1 MWGLMAGLQVL
12 LALGAFYWGRLIT
25 VEIPGHPGHSPSTK
39 LDAVVKRDV
48 WSSWLL
54 NDSKRGKQ
62 LT

>member
-1 MWGLMAGLQVL
+1 MGTHGWVAGVASLGSILLGLADHSG
-12 LALGAFYWGRLIT
+12 GPWTSR
-25 VEIPGHPGHSPSTK
+25 HPPSTK

-54 NDSKRGKQ
+54 KDSKRGKQ